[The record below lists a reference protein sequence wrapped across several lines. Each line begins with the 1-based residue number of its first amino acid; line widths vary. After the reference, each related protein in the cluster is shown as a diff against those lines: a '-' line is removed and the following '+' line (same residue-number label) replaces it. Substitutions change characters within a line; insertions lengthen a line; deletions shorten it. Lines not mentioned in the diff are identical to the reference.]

1 MDPGF
6 RRDDRLRENLL
17 MTAATLTEPTAVQT
31 RSAFLFYLAVGL
43 VSAAVIALQIV
54 IMRIFSVGS
63 WAHFGSM
70 VVSLVMMGFG
80 LTSVVMCGANA
91 WFEKHWQGVANVSLL
106 AFGPLMVAA
115 NLLAQQIPFNA
126 IFLISD
132 PVQKWKLFG
141 NFVLYLTPFLAGAF
155 FLGAVFLRMKDV
167 FGRVYFADL
176 VGAGIGGLLVL
187 GCLYL
192 FRPENLIVVPLAL
205 WFIGSLVWFAAQ
217 AKRTAAVAALVVL
230 GAASLGAHFW
240 LPSALAIPKLA
251 VSDYKG
257 VSYARK
263 FPDNQRVYENASP
276 FGYLEVYSSS
286 YLHFAPGL
294 SDNAA
299 FNLPEIPPN
308 AYLGMYIDSDG
319 PFGVMRKLNDAESA
333 YFRYLPMQ
341 YPYVLKK
348 DPQTFVVQFG
358 GGISTRV
365 ALHNSKHVTVAEG
378 NPAILDAFRNDKA
391 LRDFSGD
398 ILNDPKLNVIDY
410 DGRLYLANTRERY
423 DVIDLSLAD
432 SAGLSNPGG
441 FAIVEKY
448 AYTREAMAAYMRALA
463 DGGILSVTLW
473 NKEEPPKS
481 VLKLYATMV
490 AAAQDAEPD
499 AKQGLADR
507 FYAASSYLSTA
518 TVLYK
523 RGGFSADEV
532 AKLHEHSHAMSFD
545 EITYPGFA
553 FDESQTA
560 STLKSYREGI
570 FGTDAETAVAN
581 AAASKPSDT
590 KTANKAAPSAEP
602 TTAPAADPTAPAE
615 PSAAPAADPT
625 APAEGGVA
633 MADPTA
639 PDSDNPNDAAPK
651 QVPATTMGQLAWH
664 ALLHGDWNASSNGG
678 VADGYVFDTRPLTND
693 RPYFAAYVKPADLPR
708 TTDRLE
714 IFQDE
719 WGYLLLWATLGIAAI
734 AATLLVAIPVALN
747 WRTMF
752 SRYPGQFRTILY
764 FACLGLG
771 YIMVEVSL
779 IAKFVLPL
787 GNPTVSAS
795 ILITGMLVFSGLGSL
810 TSERFMERAKTVMPL
825 IFIAIGALLIGYGW
839 LLDPVLN
846 AIGSLPYALRLV
858 CSFALIAPP
867 AFLMGFPMSTAM
879 TWLGRL
885 NKNAMFLW
893 AWGINGSFSVIGA
906 ALVPLI
912 ATSFGLASVL
922 QISGIAYLIA
932 APAFFAV
939 FLPLKDAQRAT

>member
-1 MDPGF
+1 M
-6 RRDDRLRENLL
+6 
-17 MTAATLTEPTAVQT
+17 AASRISMPTAQP
-31 RSAFLFYLAVGL
+31 RSAFLFYLAVALIAG
-43 VSAAVIALQIV
+43 AVIALQIS

-70 VVSLVMMGFG
+70 VVSLAMMGFG
-80 LTSVVMCGANA
+80 LTSVVMCAAND

-106 AFGPLMVAA
+106 AFGPLIVAA
-115 NLLAQQIPFNA
+115 NLVAQQIPFNA

-155 FLGAVFLRMKDV
+155 FLGAVFLRMKET
-167 FGRVYFADL
+167 FGRIYFADL
-176 VGAGIGGLLVL
+176 VGAGAGGLLLL

-192 FRPENLIVVPLAL
+192 FRPENLVVVPLSL
-205 WFIGSLVWFAAQ
+205 WFAAGVVWFLAQ
-217 AKRTAAVAALVVL
+217 AKRGGSLIALIVL
-230 GAASLGAHFW
+230 GALCIAGHFW
-240 LPSALAIPKLA
+240 LPQQLAIPKLA

-294 SDNAA
+294 SDNAG
-299 FNLPEIPPN
+299 FNLPEMPAN
-308 AYLGMYIDSDG
+308 AYLGMYIDGEG
-319 PFGVMRKLNDAESA
+319 PMGVMRKLSDAEVA
-333 YFRYLPMQ
+333 YFRYLPMD
-341 YPYVLKK
+341 YPYVIKQN
-348 DPQTFVVQFG
+348 PNTFVVQFG

-365 ALHNSKHVTVAEG
+365 ALHNSKHVSVAEG
-378 NPAILDAFRNDKA
+378 NPEILNAFRNDKG

-398 ILNDPKLNVIDY
+398 ILNDPKLDVIDY
-410 DGRLYLANTRERY
+410 DGRLYLAHTDKRY

-432 SAGLSNPGG
+432 SAGLSSPGG

-448 AYTREAMAAYMRALA
+448 AYTREAMRAYMHALA
-463 DGGILSVTLW
+463 DGGVLSVTLW

-490 AAAQDAEPD
+490 AAAHDVDPNADA
-499 AKQGLADR
+499 AKE
-507 FYAASSYLSTA
+507 FYAVASYLSTA

-523 RGGFSADEV
+523 RGGFTPDEIE
-532 AKLHEHSHAMSFD
+532 KLHAHTKAMSFD
-545 EITYPGFA
+545 ELAYPGFE
-553 FDESQTA
+553 FDAKQTA
-560 STLKSYREGI
+560 DSLKSYRESI
-570 FGTDAETAVAN
+570 FGAEDEAAK
-581 AAASKPSDT
+581 AAAAAGIANGSTGSKTTSTSITPT
-590 KTANKAAPSAEP
+590 AEP
-602 TTAPAADPTAPAE
+602 T
-615 PSAAPAADPT
+615 AAP
-625 APAEGGVA
+625 

-639 PDSDNPNDAAPK
+639 PPAVDPTAPAVDPTGPGADPTGPDTNASAADAAQAP
-651 QVPATTMGQLAWH
+651 VPATVMGQLAWH
-664 ALLHGDWNASSNGG
+664 SLLHGNGTDLSN
-678 VADGYVFDTRPLTND
+678 YVFDARPLTND
-693 RPYFAAYVKPADLPR
+693 RPYFAAYVKPGDLSR

-714 IFQDE
+714 LFQDE
-719 WGYLLLWATLGIAAI
+719 WGYLLLWATLAI
-734 AATLLVAIPVALN
+734 AALAALVLVAIPVLVG
-747 WRTMF
+747 WRTIF
-752 SRYPGQFRTILY
+752 SRTPGQLRVILY

-771 YIMVEVSL
+771 YIMVEVAL

-810 TSERFMERAKTVMPL
+810 TSERFMERARTTMPI
-825 IFIAIGALLIGYGW
+825 IFVAIGALLIAYGF
-839 LLDPVLN
+839 LIDPILD
-846 AIGSLPYALRLV
+846 AIGRLPYGLRLV
-858 CSFALIAPP
+858 CCFLLIAPP

-906 ALVPLI
+906 ALVPII

-922 QISGIAYLIA
+922 QISGLAYLIA
-932 APAFFAV
+932 APAFFAI
-939 FLPLKDAQRAT
+939 FLPVRGVRTTVTT

>member
-1 MDPGF
+1 
-6 RRDDRLRENLL
+6 
-17 MTAATLTEPTAVQT
+17 MTVTNVSQPAGSQS

-91 WFEKHWQGVANVSLL
+91 WFERHWQGVANVALL

-176 VGAGIGGLLVL
+176 VGAGIGGLLLL

-192 FRPENLIVVPLAL
+192 FPPENLIVVPLAM
-205 WFIGSLVWFAAQ
+205 WFVGSLVWFAAQ
-217 AKRTAAVAALVVL
+217 AKRNAMISALVVL
-230 GAASLGAHFW
+230 AVASVVSHFW
-240 LPSALAIPKLA
+240 LPGALGIPKLA

-263 FPDNQRVYENASP
+263 FPDSERVYENASP

-308 AYLGMYIDSDG
+308 AYLGMYIDSEG
-319 PFGVMRKLNDAESA
+319 PFGVMRKLSESESA

-341 YPYVLKK
+341 YPYVLKQN
-348 DPQTFVVQFG
+348 PETFVVQFG

-365 ALHNSKHVTVAEG
+365 ALHNSRHVTVAEG
-378 NPAILDAFRNDKA
+378 NPAILNAFRNDKA
-391 LRDFSGD
+391 LRDFTGD
-398 ILNDPKLNVIDY
+398 ILNDPKLSVIDY
-410 DGRLYLANTRERY
+410 DGRLFLANTDKRY

-463 DGGILSVTLW
+463 DGGVLSVTLW

-481 VLKLYATMV
+481 VLKLFATMV
-490 AAAQDAEPD
+490 QAAHDADP
-499 AKQGLADR
+499 QTADSKER
-507 FYAASSYLSTA
+507 IANEFYASSSYLSTA

-523 RGGFSADEV
+523 RGGFSADDV
-532 AKLHEHSHAMSFD
+532 AKLHAHSHAMSFD
-545 EITYPGFA
+545 ELTYPGFE
-553 FDESQTA
+553 FDTTQIA
-560 STLKSYREGI
+560 STLTSYREGI
-570 FGTDAETAVAN
+570 FGTDANAVTTKPAANVDSTGAPANPATNAVA
-581 AAASKPSDT
+581 A
-590 KTANKAAPSAEP
+590 SAEP
-602 TTAPAADPTAPAE
+602 AKAPAADPTAPAE
-615 PSAAPAADPT
+615 PTSAPAADPT
-625 APAEGGVA
+625 APAEGGGTV

-639 PDSDNPNDAAPK
+639 PDDANAGADPNGPAPK
-651 QVPATTMGQLAWH
+651 QVPATTMGQLAWY
-664 ALLHGDWNASSNGG
+664 ALLHGDWKT
-678 VADGYVFDTRPLTND
+678 VADGYVFDTRALTNN
-693 RPYFAAYVKPADLPR
+693 RPYFAAYVKPADLTR
-708 TTDRLE
+708 VTDRLE
-714 IFQDE
+714 LFQDE
-719 WGYLLLWATLGIAAI
+719 WGYLLLWATLAIAAI
-734 AATLLVAIPVALN
+734 AAAFLVAIPVVLS
-747 WRTMF
+747 WRTIF
-752 SRYPGQFRTILY
+752 SHYPGRFRTILY

-810 TSERFMERAKTVMPL
+810 ASERFMERARRTMPV
-825 IFIAIGALLIGYGW
+825 IFVAIGLLLIGYGFMI
-839 LLDPVLN
+839 DPILN

-858 CSFALIAPP
+858 CCFALIAPP

-906 ALVPLI
+906 AMVPII

-932 APAFFAV
+932 APAFFAI
-939 FLPLKDAQRAT
+939 FLPLKGSPETA

>member
-1 MDPGF
+1 
-6 RRDDRLRENLL
+6 
-17 MTAATLTEPTAVQT
+17 MTVVSISTPTAPP
-31 RSAFLFYLAVGL
+31 RSAFLFYLAVALIAG
-43 VSAAVIALQIV
+43 SVIALQIS

-70 VVSLVMMGFG
+70 VVSLAMMGFG
-80 LTSVVMCGANA
+80 LTSVVMCAAND
-91 WFEKHWQGVANVSLL
+91 WFDKHWQGVANVSLL
-106 AFGPLMVAA
+106 AFGPLIVAA

-155 FLGAVFLRMKDV
+155 FLGAVFLRMKET
-167 FGRVYFADL
+167 FGRIYFADL
-176 VGAGIGGLLVL
+176 VGAGTGGLLLL

-192 FRPENLIVVPLAL
+192 FRPENLVVVPLVL
-205 WFIGSLVWFAAQ
+205 WFAAGVVWFLAQ
-217 AKRTAAVAALVVL
+217 AKRAGSLIALAVL
-230 GAASLGAHFW
+230 GVLCIAGHFW
-240 LPSALAIPKLA
+240 LPQQLAIPKLA

-294 SDNAA
+294 SDNAG
-299 FNLPEIPPN
+299 FNLPEMPAN
-308 AYLGMYIDSDG
+308 AYLGMYIDSEG
-319 PFGVMRKLNDAESA
+319 PMGVMRKLNDAESA
-333 YFRYLPMQ
+333 YFRYLPMD
-341 YPYVLKK
+341 YPYVIKQ
-348 DPQTFVVQFG
+348 DPNTFVVQFG

-378 NPAILDAFRNDKA
+378 NPEILNAFRNDKG

-398 ILNDPKLNVIDY
+398 ILNDPKLDVIDY
-410 DGRLYLANTRERY
+410 DGRLYLANTDKRY

-432 SAGLSNPGG
+432 SAGLSSPGG

-448 AYTREAMAAYMRALA
+448 AYTREAMRAYMRALA
-463 DGGILSVTLW
+463 DGGVLSVTLW

-490 AAAQDAEPD
+490 DAARDVD
-499 AKQGLADR
+499 AKADVSNE
-507 FYAASSYLSTA
+507 FYAVASYLSTA

-523 RGGFSADEV
+523 RGGFSAADID
-532 AKLHEHSHAMSFD
+532 KLHAHTHAMSFD
-545 EITYPGFA
+545 ELTYPGYE
-553 FDESQTA
+553 FDTKQIADS
-560 STLKSYREGI
+560 LKSYRESI
-570 FGTDAETAVAN
+570 FGEDETAKS
-581 AAASKPSDT
+581 AAAAGIASGGAKPKMGT
-590 KTANKAAPSAEP
+590 EIVPTAEP
-602 TTAPAADPTAPAE
+602 TTAPQADPTAPTAGTDPTAPAADPTG
-615 PSAAPAADPT
+615 PAADPT
-625 APAEGGVA
+625 G
-633 MADPTA
+633 
-639 PDSDNPNDAAPK
+639 PDANASSPDAAPAP
-651 QVPATTMGQLAWH
+651 VPATVMGQLAWH
-664 ALLHGDWNASSNGG
+664 SLLHGNGTDLSN
-678 VADGYVFDTRPLTND
+678 YVFDARPLTNN
-693 RPYFAAYVKPADLPR
+693 RPYFAAYVKPGDLTR

-714 IFQDE
+714 LFQDE

-734 AATLLVAIPVALN
+734 AALVLVAIPVLLG
-747 WRTMF
+747 WRTIF
-752 SRYPGQFRTILY
+752 SRTPGQLRVILY

-771 YIMVEVSL
+771 YIMVEVAL

-810 TSERFMERAKTVMPL
+810 TSERFMNRARVTMPI
-825 IFIAIGALLIGYGW
+825 IFVAIGALLIAYGFVIDPI
-839 LLDPVLN
+839 LD
-846 AIGSLPYALRLV
+846 AIGRLPYALRLV
-858 CSFALIAPP
+858 CCFLLIAPP

-885 NKNAMFLW
+885 GKNAMFLW

-906 ALVPLI
+906 ALVPII
-912 ATSFGLASVL
+912 ATSFGLATVL

-932 APAFFAV
+932 APAFFAI
-939 FLPLKDAQRAT
+939 FLPMRGARAATAA